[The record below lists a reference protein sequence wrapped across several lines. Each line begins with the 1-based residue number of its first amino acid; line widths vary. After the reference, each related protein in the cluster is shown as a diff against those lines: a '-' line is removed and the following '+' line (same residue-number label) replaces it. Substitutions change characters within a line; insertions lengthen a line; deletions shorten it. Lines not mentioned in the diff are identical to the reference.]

1 MSPKEYLNVIRPYL
15 TNLINDHKPIMEVNN
30 NNNNTRIN
38 TNTTTNNNNN
48 NNNNNTNT
56 TTNIDRAENSINN
69 KK

>member
-30 NNNNTRIN
+30 NNNTRIN
-38 TNTTTNNNNN
+38 TNTTTNNNN

>member
-48 NNNNNTNT
+48 NTNT

>member
-1 MSPKEYLNVIRPYL
+1 MIRPYL

-48 NNNNNTNT
+48 NTNT